1 MMNRLS
7 KLKNRFN
14 YQRQELWNDSETDI
28 SSISDN
34 DNRKSSTIEILSNN
48 SQTSNDDDDDSE
60 ISRENCCLICSIL
73 PNLSNINTC
82 HRHLTLLTKPIQ
94 IIHMTHSKNNR
105 HQSKFKHH
113 YRSSSSSE
121 LRHYRKKSSMILESS
136 DSSSQD
142 DLFFSPNIQSQESI
156 THNQQHRSIQIQTQ
170 LSPSLPPSSTIHK
183 PLQQYNE
190 VLLTPFLQQ
199 QNTNEIPLILKDIQ
213 NRSIQQKLSKINHK
227 INSSD
232 IIELDSNLS
241 NSSNISL
248 DQCTNDNN
256 ILNDINQK
264 KITIDMNQLTEQ
276 ILTDE
281 YFQPRILLTRVCLEK

>member
-14 YQRQELWNDSETDI
+14 YQRQELWNNSETDI

-34 DNRKSSTIEILSNN
+34 DNRKNSTIEILSNN

-156 THNQQHRSIQIQTQ
+156 THNQQHRSIHIQTQ

-213 NRSIQQKLSKINHK
+213 NRSIQQKISKINHK